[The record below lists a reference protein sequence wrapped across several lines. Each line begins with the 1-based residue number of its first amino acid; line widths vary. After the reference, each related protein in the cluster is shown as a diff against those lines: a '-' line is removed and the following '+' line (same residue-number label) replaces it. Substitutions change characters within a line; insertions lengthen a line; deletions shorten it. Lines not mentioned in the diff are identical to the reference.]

1 MKELQIPFIATKNAK
16 AINVTIESA
25 MSNREM
31 GVIIGEAGK
40 SRAIKEYA
48 EQEWCFLKQQQKLV
62 KECFWWGLKIN
73 SMCVKG
79 SLDDKIRGIA
89 SELARTSKVLIIDE
103 SEHLPFRAL
112 ECLRHIYDFSN
123 TALILVGTRKLKNNL
138 AGIGRNDY
146 NEYGQLGSRIGTK
159 WELKGLCYQN
169 KEDLKDED
177 LKTLC
182 KHFDVEEKKAIDLV
196 FNLARGNFRKNE
208 KLLKRACEF
217 ADEKAVELKHIEQCI
232 TTLL

>member
-1 MKELQIPFIATKNAK
+1 F
-16 AINVTIESA
+16 
-25 MSNREM
+25 
-31 GVIIGEAGK
+31 
-40 SRAIKEYA
+40 
-48 EQEWCFLKQQQKLV
+48 
-62 KECFWWGLKIN
+62 
-73 SMCVKG
+73 KG

-112 ECLRHIYDFSN
+112 ECLRRIYDFSN

-138 AGIGRNDY
+138 TGIGRNDY
-146 NEYGQLGSRIGTK
+146 NEYGQLSSRIGAK

-169 KEDLKDED
+169 KEGLKNED

-182 KHFDVEEKKAIDLV
+182 SYFNIEDKKAIDLV
-196 FNLARGNFRKNE
+196 FNLARGNFRKSE

-217 ADEKAVELKHIEQCI
+217 ADGKAVELKHIEAAASF
-232 TTLL
+232 LMLG